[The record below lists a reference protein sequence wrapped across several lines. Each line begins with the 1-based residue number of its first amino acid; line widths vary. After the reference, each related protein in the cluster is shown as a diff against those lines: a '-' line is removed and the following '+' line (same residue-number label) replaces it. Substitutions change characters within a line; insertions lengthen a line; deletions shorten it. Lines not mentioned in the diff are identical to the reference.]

1 MRVKT
6 GIDTVEIER
15 INKSLETPG
24 FAKRILSEEEYEYYS
39 GKGMRAESIAGAWC
53 AKEAF
58 SKVLGRGFSGFSMN
72 EVQVLHDEL
81 GKPYYSLSGD
91 AKAFAEE
98 QKIVSI
104 DLSITHDRTRA
115 TAVAVALTED

>member
-1 MRVKT
+1 MKIRT
-6 GIDTVEIER
+6 GIDTVEIDR
-15 INKSLETPG
+15 IEKSLEIPG
-24 FAKRILSEEEYEYYS
+24 FAERILSDEEFEYYS
-39 GKGMRAESIAGAWC
+39 AKGMKAESIAGAWC

-72 EVQVLHDEL
+72 EVQVVHDEL
-81 GKPYYSLSGD
+81 GKPFYRLSGD
-91 AKAFAEE
+91 AKTFADE

-104 DLSITHDRTRA
+104 NLSITHDKTRA

>member
-24 FAKRILSEEEYEYYS
+24 FAKRILSGEEYEYYS